1 MGSHRR
7 RPREGG
13 LRFNTNERTTGLM
26 MGRFATTVALYE
38 ELRPPYPPAFF
49 HEVARQLKLGQ
60 QHALIDLGTGPGLLA
75 LGFAPY
81 VGRIVGVDPEPA
93 MIAAATA
100 AASRASQ
107 ALTLIEGKAEDLPS
121 DIGSFDV
128 VTIGRALHWMDRD
141 AVLARL
147 DTLVAPGGMILVCA
161 SFSAMDGSNP
171 WLDDYN
177 EARRA
182 WSDASLWTESG
193 SGARTHRDLA
203 AFFRGS
209 RFQVADAI
217 RVETSHEV
225 SLRDLAR
232 RVLTFSPSSP
242 KVIGDRTDAM
252 LADVQARLHP
262 FSHEGTVT
270 EMIMSFAQVVRR

>member
-1 MGSHRR
+1 MG
-7 RPREGG
+7 PG
-13 LRFNTNERTTGLM
+13 LRRDDIEIGTASLT

-49 HEVARQLKLGQ
+49 REVALQLKLGK

-75 LGFAPY
+75 LGFSAY

-100 AASRASQ
+100 AAAHASQ
-107 ALTLIEGKAEDLPS
+107 ALILIEGRAEDLPG

-147 DTLVAPGGMILVCA
+147 EPLVAPGGIILVCA

-182 WSDASLWTESG
+182 WSEASLWSESG
-193 SGARTHRDLA
+193 SGARIHRDLG
-203 AFFRGS
+203 AFFRGT
-209 RFQVADAI
+209 RFHLADAI
-217 RVETSHEV
+217 KVESNHDV
-225 SLRDLAR
+225 SVRDLAR
-232 RVLTFSPSSP
+232 RVLTFSSSSP
-242 KVIGDRTDAM
+242 NVLGDRADAM
-252 LADVQARLHP
+252 LADVEWRLLP
-262 FSHEGTVT
+262 FSRDGSVT
-270 EMIMSFAQVVRR
+270 EAVVSIAQLVKR